1 MSLVTYIT
9 ILLAILNYIRLND
22 LKKKESPDLA
32 LIDAGALQTPYYG
45 GLKQSYRFL
54 TAGFVHMSF
63 YHLFM
68 NLYCMYYLGTSLE
81 YILGHIS
88 YAILLVGSII
98 LGNVFQALIGNDYT
112 ISGGLSSGIYGLL
125 ATELIFI
132 YLLYGIGGI
141 THNTS
146 LLITIILNVSL
157 NFMPGVSWK
166 AHLGGATFGALFMAV
181 IYYIL

>member
-1 MSLVTYIT
+1 MPLVTYIT

-22 LKKKESPDLA
+22 LKKKESTDLA

-81 YILGHIS
+81 YILGHIP
-88 YAILLVGSII
+88 YALLLVGSII

-125 ATELIFI
+125 ATTSILPFHTTFFNAFLTFSLLMVYPNFLSDSTIFI
-132 YLLYGIGGI
+132 TTEKFI
-141 THNTS
+141 T
-146 LLITIILNVSL
+146 
-157 NFMPGVSWK
+157 
-166 AHLGGATFGALFMAV
+166 
-181 IYYIL
+181 